1 MSHSASPF
9 VDKALRATCAIA
21 VVKSNPWLQLKPLDE
36 LPVAVR
42 NAIKPGDVRTRNADG
57 KKCAYVTSDRNTEVT
72 LQDGTHCH
80 ANIYGSGFF
89 LDATTGLLLT
99 AEHVRRDVRK
109 ACNDWHASENAKLVV
124 CPYLGGELD

>member
-21 VVKSNPWLQLKPLDE
+21 VVKSNPWD
-36 LPVAVR
+36 A
-42 NAIKPGDVRTRNADG
+42 
-57 KKCAYVTSDRNTEVT
+57 SRNTKVT

-99 AEHVRRDVRK
+99 AEHVRRDCRH
-109 ACNDWHASENAKLVV
+109 ACITYASENAKLVV
-124 CPYLGGELD
+124 CPYLGGELDWCNAWEA